1 MGVQAFPVPFK
12 VRLNAP
18 YSEESSEDV
27 RARMHAIQE
36 NEIDQLRELSK
47 FLEMEIRF
55 AEQYLDVLRGVKDDW
70 IDEFV
75 VIPSNIRK
83 LF

>member
-1 MGVQAFPVPFK
+1 
-12 VRLNAP
+12 
-18 YSEESSEDV
+18 
-27 RARMHAIQE
+27 MHAIQE

-55 AEQYLDVLRGVKDDW
+55 AEQHLDVLRVIKDDW

-75 VIPSNIRK
+75 ITFTTRNVPNSSVA
-83 LF
+83 

>member
-1 MGVQAFPVPFK
+1 
-12 VRLNAP
+12 
-18 YSEESSEDV
+18 
-27 RARMHAIQE
+27 MHAIQE

-55 AEQYLDVLRGVKDDW
+55 AEQYLDVLRGVKEDW

-75 VIPSNIRK
+75 AIFAIRK
-83 LF
+83 ISDPGAA

>member
-1 MGVQAFPVPFK
+1 MGVLAFPVPFK
-12 VRLNAP
+12 ARLNAP

-75 VIPSNIRK
+75 VLPSNIRK
-83 LF
+83 LS

>member
-1 MGVQAFPVPFK
+1 MGVQAFPVLFK
-12 VRLNAP
+12 AKLNAP
-18 YSEESSEDV
+18 CSEESSEDV

-75 VIPSNIRK
+75 VIPSTIRN

>member
-1 MGVQAFPVPFK
+1 
-12 VRLNAP
+12 
-18 YSEESSEDV
+18 
-27 RARMHAIQE
+27 MHAIQE

-55 AEQYLDVLRGVKDDW
+55 AEQHLDVLRGVKDDW

-75 VIPSNIRK
+75 VISTIQKFSDPVSV
-83 LF
+83 

>member
-1 MGVQAFPVPFK
+1 
-12 VRLNAP
+12 
-18 YSEESSEDV
+18 
-27 RARMHAIQE
+27 MHAIQE

-55 AEQYLDVLRGVKDDW
+55 AEQYADVLRGVKEDW

-75 VIPSNIRK
+75 IISATRKFSNSSAA
-83 LF
+83 

>member
-1 MGVQAFPVPFK
+1 
-12 VRLNAP
+12 
-18 YSEESSEDV
+18 
-27 RARMHAIQE
+27 MHAIQE

-55 AEQYLDVLRGVKDDW
+55 AEQHLDVLRSVKDDW

-75 VIPSNIRK
+75 AIFTTQKISDSISALPWSTS
-83 LF
+83 LL